1 MGLDAFS
8 TIAPNGTKIYFGTAA
23 PSVAGDGTFSAGD
36 KVLYN
41 GSSTKSALGW
51 ICTASGTPGTWEAIS
66 DTYQVNFNVIA
77 GAAAAD
83 YDGLIINRFAGKL
96 VRVVERH
103 AVAGSNG
110 GAVTLMLKKV
120 PSGTAKAS
128 GTDMLSAGLNMKST
142 ADTNQSGS
150 LHGTAANLLVADG
163 DAFGLVLT
171 GTGTDLD
178 SVSLMAEFL
187 RL

>member
-8 TIAPNGTKIYFGTAA
+8 TIAPNGTKIFFGTAA
-23 PSVAGDGTFSAGD
+23 PSSSADGSFSAGD

-41 GSSTKSALGW
+41 GSTTKSAAGW

-66 DTYQVNFNVIA
+66 DTIQVDFQVIA

-83 YDGLIINRFAGKL
+83 YDGLKICRFAGKL

-103 AVAGSNG
+103 AVAGSDG

-128 GTDMLSAGLNMKST
+128 GTDMLSAGLNLKAT
-142 ADTNQSGS
+142 ADTNVSGS
-150 LHGTAANLLVADG
+150 LSATAADLLVADG
-163 DAFGLVLT
+163 DALGLVLT
-171 GTGTDLD
+171 GTGTAVD

-187 RL
+187 RI